1 MDQGLTSYG
10 DAGFSRFL
18 RRAFIKGMGYSDD
31 ALSRPII
38 GIANTY
44 SGYNACH
51 GNVPDLLEATKR
63 GVMLAGGLPVE
74 FPTISLHESFAH
86 PTSMYLRNLMSID
99 TEEMIRAQPMDAVVL
114 IGGCDK
120 TVPAQ
125 LMGAASANVPAIQL
139 VTGPMLTGSHR
150 GATVGACTDCRRFWA
165 RYRAEEIDADEIAE
179 VNQKLVPGVGTCSVM
194 GTASTMACIAE
205 ALGMMLP
212 GSASA
217 PAVSAERR
225 RIAELTGAEAVRI
238 AAAGLCPA
246 DIITPE
252 AVENALRVL
261 LAIGGSTNGIIHL
274 TAIAGRLGIRVDLDA
289 VDRMGRETP
298 VLVNLKPSGSHYME
312 DLHDAGG
319 LPRVLHEIRGLLHL
333 DAMTITG
340 QTLGEVLDA
349 GTAEW
354 PQQVMRKAAD
364 PIYPEGGLAVLR
376 GNLAPNGAVIKH
388 SAASPELL
396 VHEGRAVVFS
406 SAGDMAAR
414 IDAPDLDVAPGDILV
429 LQNIGPKGAPGMPEA
444 GLLPI
449 PKKLAVKGIKD
460 MVRISDGRMSGTAAG
475 TIVLHVSPEAA
486 DGGPLALVRSGDRI
500 RLDVPARHIELLVEA
515 AELDRRRATLPAEEG
530 KPATTGY
537 RNLFLNSVLQ
547 AEDGVDFDFSRPP
560 QTRICPLP

>member
-1 MDQGLTSYG
+1 
-10 DAGFSRFL
+10 
-18 RRAFIKGMGYSDD
+18 
-31 ALSRPII
+31 
-38 GIANTY
+38 
-44 SGYNACH
+44 
-51 GNVPDLLEATKR
+51 
-63 GVMLAGGLPVE
+63 
-74 FPTISLHESFAH
+74 
-86 PTSMYLRNLMSID
+86 
-99 TEEMIRAQPMDAVVL
+99 
-114 IGGCDK
+114 
-120 TVPAQ
+120 
-125 LMGAASANVPAIQL
+125 
-139 VTGPMLTGSHR
+139 
-150 GATVGACTDCRRFWA
+150 
-165 RYRAEEIDADEIAE
+165 
-179 VNQKLVPGVGTCSVM
+179 
-194 GTASTMACIAE
+194 
-205 ALGMMLP
+205 
-212 GSASA
+212 
-217 PAVSAERR
+217 
-225 RIAELTGAEAVRI
+225 
-238 AAAGLCPA
+238 
-246 DIITPE
+246 
-252 AVENALRVL
+252 VENALRVL

-289 VDRMGRETP
+289 VDRMGRQTP

-340 QTLGEVLDA
+340 RTLGEVLEA
-349 GTAEW
+349 GVADW
-354 PQQVMRKAAD
+354 PQQVVRKAAD

-414 IDAPDLDVAPGDILV
+414 IDAPDLDVALGDILV

-449 PKKLAVKGIKD
+449 PKKLAVQGIKD

-475 TIVLHVSPEAA
+475 TIVLHISPEAA

-500 RLDVPARHIELLVEA
+500 RLDVPARRIELLVEA
-515 AELDRRRATLPAEEG
+515 AELNRRRAALPAEDG
-530 KPATTGY
+530 KPAATGY